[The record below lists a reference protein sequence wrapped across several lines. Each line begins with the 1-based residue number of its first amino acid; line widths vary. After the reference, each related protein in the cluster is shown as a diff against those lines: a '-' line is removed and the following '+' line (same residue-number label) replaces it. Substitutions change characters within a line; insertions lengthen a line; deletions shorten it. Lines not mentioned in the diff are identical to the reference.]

1 MNLKEDTV
9 NILKEAVNSAKPN
22 NIFDDVD
29 FDGRYLNVCGDSYD
43 LNDKS
48 DVYVLGSG
56 KASVKMAEKLNKILG
71 TKISGGLIVSN
82 YHEDIEGVGVLKSSH
97 PLPDENS
104 VEAGIKMLEFA
115 ESCKESDFVIYLLSG
130 GTSSLLE
137 YPAEGISIS
146 DINTATDILM
156 KAGADITELNT
167 IRKEMSEIKGGRLAT
182 HLKCEGVVLVLSDVV
197 GDDLNYIGSAP
208 LYYDSSSD
216 ISTDIII
223 DKYNLYNKLPKNVIE
238 RLKFEGN
245 TESRRSL
252 KHYILGN
259 NNRALLKAAEKA
271 EDLGYNPVILT
282 SLLQGEASA
291 AAGFIVS
298 LLKYHSSHEFL
309 SKPLCFIAGGETT
322 VTVKGDG
329 KGGRNQELAL
339 VGLIEMAGLEN
350 VSLGCIGTDGIDG
363 NSDAAGAVVMPEL
376 LDKTSVD
383 ELQNFLKNND
393 SYTIL
398 KKLDA
403 LIKTGNTGTNVCDV
417 YIGLVG

>member
-137 YPAEGISIS
+137 YPAEGISI
-146 DINTATDILM
+146 
-156 KAGADITELNT
+156 
-167 IRKEMSEIKGGRLAT
+167 
-182 HLKCEGVVLVLSDVV
+182 
-197 GDDLNYIGSAP
+197 
-208 LYYDSSSD
+208 
-216 ISTDIII
+216 
-223 DKYNLYNKLPKNVIE
+223 
-238 RLKFEGN
+238 
-245 TESRRSL
+245 
-252 KHYILGN
+252 
-259 NNRALLKAAEKA
+259 
-271 EDLGYNPVILT
+271 
-282 SLLQGEASA
+282 
-291 AAGFIVS
+291 
-298 LLKYHSSHEFL
+298 
-309 SKPLCFIAGGETT
+309 
-322 VTVKGDG
+322 
-329 KGGRNQELAL
+329 
-339 VGLIEMAGLEN
+339 
-350 VSLGCIGTDGIDG
+350 
-363 NSDAAGAVVMPEL
+363 
-376 LDKTSVD
+376 
-383 ELQNFLKNND
+383 
-393 SYTIL
+393 
-398 KKLDA
+398 
-403 LIKTGNTGTNVCDV
+403 
-417 YIGLVG
+417 

>member
-1 MNLKEDTV
+1 MNLKDDTV
-9 NILKEAVNSAKPN
+9 NILKEAVNSVKPD
-22 NIFDDVD
+22 NIFDNVD
-29 FDGRYLNVCGDSYD
+29 FDGRYLNICGDSYD
-43 LNDKS
+43 LNGKS

-56 KASVKMAEKLNKILG
+56 KASVKMAEKLKEILG
-71 TKISGGLIVSN
+71 KNISGGLIASN
-82 YHEDIEGVGVLKSSH
+82 YYEDIEDIKVMKSSH
-97 PLPDENS
+97 PLPNENS
-104 VEAGIKMLEFA
+104 LEAGTKMLEFA
-115 ESCKESDFVIYLLSG
+115 ESCKENDFVIYLLSG

-167 IRKEMSEIKGGRLAT
+167 IRKKLSEIKGGRLAA

-208 LYYDSSSD
+208 LYYDSTSENSPD
-216 ISTDIII
+216 KII
-223 DKYNLYNKLPKNVIE
+223 DKYSLYNKLPKNVIE
-238 RLKFEGN
+238 ILKSEKD
-245 TESRRSL
+245 TESKRSL

-271 EDLGYNPVILT
+271 ENSGYNPVILT

-291 AAGFIVS
+291 AAGFITS
-298 LLKYHSSHEFL
+298 LLKYHSTHEFL

-339 VGLIEMAGLEN
+339 AGLIEMAVLEN

-363 NSDAAGAVVMPEL
+363 NSDAAGAVVTPEL
-376 LDKTSVD
+376 MDKTSVD

>member
-1 MNLKEDTV
+1 
-9 NILKEAVNSAKPN
+9 
-22 NIFDDVD
+22 
-29 FDGRYLNVCGDSYD
+29 
-43 LNDKS
+43 
-48 DVYVLGSG
+48 
-56 KASVKMAEKLNKILG
+56 
-71 TKISGGLIVSN
+71 
-82 YHEDIEGVGVLKSSH
+82 
-97 PLPDENS
+97 
-104 VEAGIKMLEFA
+104 
-115 ESCKESDFVIYLLSG
+115 
-130 GTSSLLE
+130 
-137 YPAEGISIS
+137 
-146 DINTATDILM
+146 M

-282 SLLQGEASA
+282 SLLQGEALA

-339 VGLIEMAGLEN
+339 AGLIEMAGLEN

>member
-1 MNLKEDTV
+1 MSLKQDTL
-9 NILKEAVNSAKPN
+9 NILYEAVNSVKPD
-22 NIFDDVD
+22 NIFEDIN
-29 FDGRYLNVCGDSYD
+29 FNGGNLNICGDSYD

-48 DVYVLGSG
+48 NVYILGSG
-56 KASVKMAEKLNKILG
+56 KASVKMAEKVKEILG
-71 TKISGGLIVSN
+71 TKISGGLIVSH
-82 YHEDIEGVGVLKSSH
+82 YHESIEGIEVAESSH
-97 PLPDENS
+97 PLPDES
-104 VEAGIKMLEFA
+104 SLEAGNKMLEFA
-115 ESCKESDFVIYLLSG
+115 KSCKEDDFIIYLLSG

-167 IRKEMSEIKGGRLAT
+167 IRKKLSKIKGGRLAA

-208 LYYDSSSD
+208 LYYDSSSE
-216 ISTDIII
+216 ISSDIIF
-223 DKYNLYNKLPKNVIE
+223 DKYTLYDKLPKNVIE
-238 RLKFEGN
+238 RLKSEKD

-259 NNRALLKAAEKA
+259 NNRALLKAAQKA
-271 EDLGYNPVILT
+271 EDLGYKPVILT

-298 LLKYHSSHEFL
+298 LLKYHSTHEFL

-339 VGLIEMAGLEN
+339 AGLLEMSDLGN
-350 VSLGCIGTDGIDG
+350 ISLGCIGTDGIDG
-363 NSDAAGAVVMPEL
+363 NSDAAGAVVTPNL
-376 LDKTSVD
+376 LDDVSVD
-383 ELQNFLKNND
+383 ELKSYLREND
-393 SYTIL
+393 SNTIL
-398 KKLDA
+398 AKLDA

>member
-1 MNLKEDTV
+1 MNLKQDTL
-9 NILKEAVNSAKPN
+9 NILYEAVNSVKPD
-22 NIFDDVD
+22 NIFDDVN
-29 FDGRYLNVCGDSYD
+29 FNGGNLNICGDSYD

-48 DVYVLGSG
+48 NVYILGSG
-56 KASVKMAEKLNKILG
+56 KASVKMAEKVKEILG

-82 YHEDIEGVGVLKSSH
+82 YHEDIEGVEVAESSH
-97 PLPDENS
+97 PLPDES
-104 VEAGIKMLEFA
+104 SLEAGSKMLEFA
-115 ESCKESDFVIYLLSG
+115 KSCKEDDFIIYLLSG

-137 YPAEGISIS
+137 YPAEGIGIS

-167 IRKEMSEIKGGRLAT
+167 LRKKLSKIKGGRLASY
-182 HLKCEGVVLVLSDVV
+182 LKCDGVVLVLSDVV

-216 ISTDIII
+216 ISADIIF
-223 DKYNLYNKLPKNVIE
+223 DKYSLYDKLPKNVIE
-238 RLKFEGN
+238 RLKSEKD

-271 EDLGYNPVILT
+271 ENLRYKPVILT

-291 AAGFIVS
+291 TAGFIVS
-298 LLKYHSSHEFL
+298 LLKYHSTHEFL

-339 VGLIEMAGLEN
+339 AGLLEMSCLGN

-363 NSDAAGAVVMPEL
+363 NSDAAGAVVTPNL
-376 LDKTSVD
+376 LDDVSVD
-383 ELQNFLKNND
+383 ELKSYLRNND
-393 SYTIL
+393 SNTIL
-398 KKLDA
+398 TKLDSI
-403 LIKTGNTGTNVCDV
+403 IKTGNTGTNVCDV
-417 YIGLVG
+417 YVGLVG